1 MERQACDF
9 ILAQSLINA
18 DLLTELEPERIRKI
32 APAGAILI
40 TCGDRDRFTGHLS
53 GCQSIIPVHILSLN
67 GGALLLGDGIDD
79 VRKQVLFEDCVEAM
93 RLKGI
98 CFVFNLSHFLCG
110 KATELGIGLR
120 ENILANLQGK
130 KALRRQLF
138 QANLP
143 SKTGVLPI
151 ISIDWRSAPGD
162 LQNDTIKL
170 YATGLRHQNAIA
182 HFPQKT

>member
-1 MERQACDF
+1 M
-9 ILAQSLINA
+9 
-18 DLLTELEPERIRKI
+18 
-32 APAGAILI
+32 LI

-53 GCQSIIPVHILSLN
+53 GCQRIIPVHILSLN
-67 GGALLLGDGIDD
+67 GGALLLGDGIDEK
-79 VRKQVLFEDCVEAM
+79 RKRILLEDCIEAM
-93 RLKGI
+93 FLKKL
-98 CFVFNLSHFLCG
+98 CFIFSLSHYPCG
-110 KATELGIGLR
+110 KSAVLGIGLR
-120 ENILANLQGK
+120 ENILANLEGK
-130 KALRRQLF
+130 RALREKISQS
-138 QANLP
+138 NLP